1 MTEILQDEMPILKHI
16 KDYQIEDYKAAIKEG
31 DIPKD
36 YKVYW
41 GHEDKVLYER
51 AKKNLKKL
59 SKEDKPFNLTMLT
72 VDTHFPNGYICD
84 LCENKYDTTYGNAV
98 ACADRQVYDFVQWVK
113 KQDFYKDTT
122 IIIAGDHTSMVDT
135 GSKFWK
141 SLSNDYQSTVYNAII
156 NPQCAYKKKVTAKR
170 KFSTMDMFPTTLAAL
185 GVEIDGNKLG
195 LGTNLFSGEE
205 TLREQLGANY
215 INKEL
220 KRNDKMYNQFY

>member
-1 MTEILQDEMPILKHI
+1 M
-16 KDYQIEDYKAAIKEG
+16 
-31 DIPKD
+31 
-36 YKVYW
+36 
-41 GHEDKVLYER
+41 
-51 AKKNLKKL
+51 
-59 SKEDKPFNLTMLT
+59 
-72 VDTHFPNGYICD
+72 
-84 LCENKYDTTYGNAV
+84 NALF
-98 ACADRQVYDFVQWVK
+98 RQVYDFVQWIK
-113 KQDFYKDTT
+113 KQDFYEDTT

-141 SLSNDYQSTVYNAII
+141 SLSNDYQRTVYNAII
-156 NPQCAYKKKVTAKR
+156 NPQCAYKKKVTTKR

-205 TLREQLGANY
+205 TLREELGANY